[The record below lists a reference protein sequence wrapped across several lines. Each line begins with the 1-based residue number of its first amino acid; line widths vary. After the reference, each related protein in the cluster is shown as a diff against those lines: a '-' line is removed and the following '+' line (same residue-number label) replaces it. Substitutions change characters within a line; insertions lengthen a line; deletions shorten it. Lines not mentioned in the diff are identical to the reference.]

1 MSDSVS
7 TTVKVDGRRLRSDRS
22 RRVIVE
28 AMLQL
33 IDGGNLVPTAQQV
46 ADHAKVGIRSVF
58 RHFEDME
65 AIFATADELW
75 RNDFIDKTGEV
86 DSNLPLEQRIVEVVA
101 KLGRLYESNSNIL
114 KSTATRRWRSPFIKQ
129 NYAMYQARIRK
140 DVQQTLPELAQLPQ
154 PRQEAIFATLS
165 FEYWDRLR
173 DHQSNSADDSIAAL
187 TDMLETLVAA
197 A

>member
-7 TTVKVDGRRLRSDRS
+7 TTAKVDGRRLRSNRS

-75 RNDFIDKTGEV
+75 RNDFVDKTGDV
-86 DSNLPLEQRIVEVVA
+86 DSKLPPEQRIAEVVA
-101 KLGRLYESNSNIL
+101 KLARLYESNSNIL
-114 KSTATRRWRSPFIKQ
+114 KSTATRRWRSAFLKQ

-140 DVQQTLPELAQLPQ
+140 DIQKALPELAQLSP

-165 FEYWDRLR
+165 FECWDRLR

-187 TDMLETLVAA
+187 TDMLEILFAA